1 MRLLLF
7 GGWGQLGSDVAL
19 ASTGRHE
26 VVRPPHAEVD
36 VRDAAAVEEA
46 VRGHRPDVVVNAAA
60 FHRVDRCEWEPGP
73 AFEVNA
79 VGALNVGRAARS
91 VGARCVYVSTDYVFP
106 GDDPEGCRE
115 EDPVAPVN
123 VYGVSKAAGERLTRL
138 ACPDSLVV
146 RASGMFG
153 HAGSSGKGGNF
164 VETILARAASGEP
177 ISVVDDQVFSPT
189 ATADLAERL
198 LELLASAAP
207 PGTYHL
213 ANRGACSWF
222 EFARAVLETSGSG
235 GEVSPRSTAE
245 GEVRRPRWSVLLDTR
260 TQELGM
266 PPARTWEEALRRY
279 LASRPASGASAEARP
294 GAAG

>member
-1 MRLLLF
+1 MRLLVF
-7 GGWGQLGSDVAL
+7 GGWGQLGSDLAL

-26 VVRPPHAEVD
+26 LIRPTHAEVD
-36 VRDAAAVEEA
+36 VRDLAALDEA
-46 VRGHRPDVVVNAAA
+46 VHRHRPDVVVNAAA
-60 FHRVDRCEWEPGP
+60 FHRVERCEQEPGP

-91 VGARCVYVSTDYVFP
+91 AGARSVYVSTDYVFP
-106 GDDPEGCRE
+106 GDHPEGYRE
-115 EDPVAPVN
+115 DDPVGPVN

-138 ACPDSLVV
+138 ACPESLVV

-164 VETILARAASGEP
+164 VETMLARAASGEP

-198 LELLASAAP
+198 LELLRSDAP

-222 EFARAVLETSGSG
+222 EFARAVLELSGSEG
-235 GEVSPRSTAE
+235 RVSPRSTEEA
-245 GEVRRPRWSVLLDTR
+245 EVRRPRWSVLLDTR
-260 TQELGM
+260 TEELGM
-266 PPARTWEEALRRY
+266 KPARPWEEALRRY
-279 LASRPASGASAEARP
+279 LAGRP
-294 GAAG
+294 GSNSALAPGRRTAG